1 MSRTTKKD
9 NSEEI
14 ASTTNNDKVEVTTNT
29 VNDKMKPVPGFPG
42 MFILDN

>member
-1 MSRTTKKD
+1 MSRTAKKD

-14 ASTTNNDKVEVTTNT
+14 TSTTTAEVTTNT
-29 VNDKMKPVPGFPG
+29 VNDKKKPVPGFPG